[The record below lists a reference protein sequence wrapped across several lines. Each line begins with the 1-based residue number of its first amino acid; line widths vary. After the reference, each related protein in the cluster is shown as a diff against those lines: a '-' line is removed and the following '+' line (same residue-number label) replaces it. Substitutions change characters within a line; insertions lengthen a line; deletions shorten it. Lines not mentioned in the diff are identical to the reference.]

1 MKRRRIAVI
10 VVAIVVVLCAAGLI
24 FWRSGGSG
32 GQQGGQLNGQM
43 PQQEVAYTMVKGT
56 NPYIADVSVT
66 SSLTGTI
73 EASDVVDVYA
83 KASGDVTAVYVMA
96 GDYVTP
102 GQVLCEIDT
111 EQVESARNSMESAQ
125 VQYEQAQSTLNRMAI
140 LYAGGDL
147 SEQDYEQYQNNVT
160 STRLSYE
167 AAKLNYDR
175 QVEYSSITAPIG
187 GRIETC
193 DVEVYDHV
201 SQNEQLCVISGES
214 GSRIVFYVSQR
225 MLNNL
230 NLGDEVQVVKNG
242 KDYTGWIS
250 EISTM
255 VDSATGLFKIK
266 AELENTDEIAIGSS
280 VKIVFVSDRSNGVM
294 CIPVDAIYY
303 SGGNAYIYLYED
315 GIAHMRSVEVGL
327 YDDENAEILS
337 GLSMSD
343 MVISTWSSNL
353 YEGANIRL
361 MGAEE
366 SAVSEREHDDGEE
379 RLLEEE
385 LIPDEIPAVED
396 GVGDVQDADLQADEA
411 LQDAMEEAEAA
422 E

>member
-1 MKRRRIAVI
+1 MKRRRIIVI
-10 VVAIVVVLCAAGLI
+10 VVAIAVVLCAAGLI
-24 FWRSGGSG
+24 FWHSGSSGGA
-32 GQQGGQLNGQM
+32 QGGRAGQM
-43 PQQEVAYTMVKGT
+43 PQQEVKYTIVKGA
-56 NPYIADVSVT
+56 NPYYADVSVT

-83 KASGDVTAVYVMA
+83 KASGDVTAVNVKA
-96 GDYVTP
+96 GDYVTA
-102 GQVLCEIDT
+102 GQVLCEINT

-140 LYAGGDL
+140 LYSGGDL
-147 SEQDYEQYQNNVT
+147 SAQDYEQYQNNVT

-175 QVEYSSITAPIG
+175 QVEYSTVTAPIG

-193 DVEVYDHV
+193 DIEVYDHV

-230 NLGDEVQVVKNG
+230 NLGDEVEVVKNG
-242 KDYTGWIS
+242 KSYTGWIS

-280 VKIVFVSDRSNGVM
+280 VKIVFVSDRSLGVM

-303 SGGNAYIYLYED
+303 SGGNAYVYLYDD
-315 GIAHMRSVEVGL
+315 GIAHMKSVEVGL

-337 GLSMSD
+337 GLSFSD
-343 MVISTWSSNL
+343 TVISTWSSNL

-361 MGAEE
+361 MDQQESEE
-366 SAVSEREHDDGEE
+366 AQREHDEGEE
-379 RLLEEE
+379 RLLTEE
-385 LIPDEIPAVED
+385 LEPDEIPVMED
-396 GVGDVQDADLQADEA
+396 GAGDEQEADLLADE
-411 LQDAMEEAEAA
+411 LLEETEAA
-422 E
+422 Q

>member
-1 MKRRRIAVI
+1 MKRKWIIVLIVAVI
-10 VVAIVVVLCAAGLI
+10 VAACAGGLI
-24 FWRSGGSG
+24 FWHSKGSGGSG
-32 GQQGGQLNGQM
+32 ARGPMQEQQ
-43 PQQEVAYTMVKGT
+43 VSYTIVKGAQ
-56 NPYIADVSVT
+56 PYIADVSVT
-66 SSLTGTI
+66 SSLTGTV

-83 KASGDVTAVYVMA
+83 KASGDVTAVNVKA
-96 GDYVTP
+96 GDYVRA
-102 GQVLCEIDT
+102 GQVLCEINT
-111 EQVESARNSMESAQ
+111 EQVESAKNSMDSAL
-125 VQYEQAQSTLNRMAI
+125 VQYQQAQSTLNRMSI

-167 AAKLNYDR
+167 AAELNYNR
-175 QVEYSSITAPIG
+175 QVEYSTITAPIG

-193 DVEVYDHV
+193 DIEVYDHV

-230 NLGDEVQVVKNG
+230 NLGDEVEIVKNG
-242 KDYTGWIS
+242 KSYAGWIS

-255 VDSATGLFKIK
+255 VDSDTGLFKIK

-280 VKIVFVSDRSNGVM
+280 VKIIFVSDKSLGAM

-303 SGGNAYIYLYED
+303 SGGNAYVFLYDD
-315 GIAHMRSVEVGL
+315 GIARMKYVEVGL
-327 YDDENAEILS
+327 YDDDNAEILS
-337 GLSMSD
+337 GLSSSD
-343 MVISTWSSNL
+343 IVISTWSSNL

-366 SAVSEREHDDGEE
+366 SAESDREHAEGEE
-379 RLLEEE
+379 RILQ
-385 LIPDEIPAVED
+385 DE
-396 GVGDVQDADLQADEA
+396 EA
-411 LQDAMEEAEAA
+411 LDEYPVMNDGAEDQQEPDSEAEEALESQ
-422 E
+422 ETDG